1 MGGSTH
7 DGGGGG
13 VNCQQIFWRD
23 GTQYVFD
30 TTALLISIDLQRS
43 REISNLLISQKRDL
57 SDPNPNSK
65 IIESVT
71 RHLSHPEHNYAPQQ
85 L

>member
-7 DGGGGG
+7 DGGGG

-43 REISNLLISQKRDL
+43 VIFLFHKKEI
-57 SDPNPNSK
+57 
-65 IIESVT
+65 
-71 RHLSHPEHNYAPQQ
+71 
-85 L
+85 